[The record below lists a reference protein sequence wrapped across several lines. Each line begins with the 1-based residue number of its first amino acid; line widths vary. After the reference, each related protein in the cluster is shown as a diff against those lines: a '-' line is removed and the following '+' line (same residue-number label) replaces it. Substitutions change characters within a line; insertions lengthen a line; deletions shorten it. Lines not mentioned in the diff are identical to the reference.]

1 LSSGIANIIF
11 PTRLSHSLTTTAEMS
26 VSTKIL
32 PDYSAVYIAY
42 ACVLV
47 RTNQPAAYAA
57 KPVCP

>member
-1 LSSGIANIIF
+1 
-11 PTRLSHSLTTTAEMS
+11 MS

-32 PDYSAVYIAY
+32 PAYSAVYIAY